1 MAVASQERNKQR
13 HAFVDNYSGGV
24 VLVAVH
30 SHRGIGNVCQQVV
43 VDGFRGDY
51 CVLGRAVHACSS
63 AAVGACIT
71 VKKNIQ

>member
-24 VLVAVH
+24 ILVAVH
-30 SHRGIGNVCQQVV
+30 SRRGIGNVCQQVV

-51 CVLGRAVHACSS
+51 CVLVRTVHACSS
-63 AAVGACIT
+63 AAVGVGIT
-71 VKKNIQ
+71 VKKNTQ

>member
-1 MAVASQERNKQR
+1 MAAQERNKQR

-24 VLVAVH
+24 VLVAVY

-43 VDGFRGDY
+43 VDGFRSDY
-51 CVLGRAVHACSS
+51 SVLDWAVHSCSS

>member
-1 MAVASQERNKQR
+1 MASQERNKQR
-13 HAFVDNYSGGV
+13 HAFVDNYSGGI

-30 SHRGIGNVCQQVV
+30 SHRGIGNLCEQVV

-51 CVLGRAVHACSS
+51 CVLVRAVHSCSS
-63 AAVGACIT
+63 AAVGAGIT